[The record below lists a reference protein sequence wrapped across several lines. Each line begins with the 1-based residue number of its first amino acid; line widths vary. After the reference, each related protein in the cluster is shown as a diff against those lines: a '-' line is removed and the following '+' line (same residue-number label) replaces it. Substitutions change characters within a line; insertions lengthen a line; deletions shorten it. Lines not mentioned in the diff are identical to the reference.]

1 MQMRATT
8 VRKVA
13 GMDDDGGGGPSGSPP
28 RLPAAAVA
36 AGAVGATVALL
47 AIAAAGSGSSP
58 FGPARPDQN
67 RPPAIVLTLA
77 LVTVGGLLLF
87 GLVALVLA
95 ILWRERIELPK
106 RPKGGSWASLLLL
119 LLIILV
125 IWQRPDLGE
134 LPPQLGAAAEGPP
147 ATTAGDLEPAGP
159 PQASGWL
166 PLAAVAVVLVVAAT
180 ASALAER
187 RRRRRARL
195 SHSEGDLLAELVE
208 AALVD
213 LAGETDPRR
222 AVIAAYA
229 VMERGLAAAGMPRRI
244 GETPMEHTT
253 RVLLDAHVPAA
264 PVATLAALFE
274 RARFSHHPID
284 QAMRTEALAALEAVR
299 AALRERAAAAA
310 PDWADPEPAE
320 PGPAK
325 PGPA

>member
-1 MQMRATT
+1 M
-8 VRKVA
+8 
-13 GMDDDGGGGPSGSPP
+13 DDGGSGSSGSPP
-28 RLPAAAVA
+28 RLPAVVVAVA
-36 AGAVGATVALL
+36 AVGATVALL

-58 FGPARPDQN
+58 FGPAGSDQN
-67 RPPAIVLTLA
+67 RPPAIVLVLA
-77 LVTVGGLLLF
+77 LGAVGGLLLF

-106 RPKGGSWASLLLL
+106 RPKGGPWASLLLL

-125 IWQRPDLGE
+125 IWQRPNLGE

-147 ATTAGDLEPAGP
+147 ATAAGDLEPAGP
-159 PQASGWL
+159 PQVSGWL

-187 RRRRRARL
+187 RRRARL
-195 SHSEGDLLAELVE
+195 QHSEGDPLAELVE

-213 LAGETDPRR
+213 LVGETDPRR

-229 VMERGLAAAGMPRRI
+229 VMERGLAAAGMPRRV
-244 GETPMEHTT
+244 GETPLEHTT
-253 RVLLDAHVPAA
+253 RALLDAHVPAA

-284 QAMRTEALAALEAVR
+284 QAMRAEALAALEAVR
-299 AALRERAAAAA
+299 AALRERAAAAERGS
-310 PDWADPEPAE
+310 ADPEPVE